1 MNESVLPKRS
11 GSRPRTT
18 PTNPHTQLEQN
29 PEPEMVEELA
39 WRVFALPGVEERTSA
54 ISVPG
59 ARALWLRE
67 ELSAGPR
74 EAFMIGREFAHIHP
88 MPDGSLHAAL
98 PPEGAQEAIRKGWA
112 EQHPVARMGYI
123 PQNVVMIY
131 GPRDAEE
138 IEVVAGLVVEAYR
151 YASGVLPGPWIT
163 LPLPTTWS
171 VSRAAFSRT
180 SQSTARKVY
189 LRAFMRSLWCRYR
202 PRTRLYR
209 LRIPTADRLRRN
221 MLFYRSFV
229 SRLTQNGPRTA
240 LDQQR

>member
-1 MNESVLPKRS
+1 MDRKALPERV

-29 PEPEMVEELA
+29 PDNSIVEELA
-39 WRVFALPGVEERTSA
+39 RRVFALPDVKERPSE

-67 ELSAGPR
+67 EVPAGPR

-98 PPEGAQEAIRKGWA
+98 PPEIAEEAIEKGWA

-131 GPRDAEE
+131 APRDEE
-138 IEVVAGLVVEAYR
+138 EVYVVTSLVVGSYR
-151 YASGVLPGPWIT
+151 YAGGH
-163 LPLPTTWS
+163 
-171 VSRAAFSRT
+171 
-180 SQSTARKVY
+180 
-189 LRAFMRSLWCRYR
+189 
-202 PRTRLYR
+202 
-209 LRIPTADRLRRN
+209 
-221 MLFYRSFV
+221 
-229 SRLTQNGPRTA
+229 
-240 LDQQR
+240 